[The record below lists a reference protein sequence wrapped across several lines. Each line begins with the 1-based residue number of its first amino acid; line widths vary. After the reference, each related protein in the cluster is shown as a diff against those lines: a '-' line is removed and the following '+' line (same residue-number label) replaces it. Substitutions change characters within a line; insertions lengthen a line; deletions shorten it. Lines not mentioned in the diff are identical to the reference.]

1 MSVDDYFRHQA
12 GVISRAQAL
21 RSGLSTSTIHRR
33 IAEREWARLFPSVYL
48 SRSYSLSSHGR
59 IWAAWLAVP
68 GSTVSGATAAFWWDL
83 HQIGPGD
90 VELTVARDR
99 TVAQQNGIRIYRRDL
114 DPADVTVHRGV
125 RVTGRALSAL
135 HGAVALGRSG
145 PQMLD
150 RALQKSLAL
159 DELRAAYYRQIG
171 SRRSAAAHSLLLAAG
186 DRASA
191 ESERRLIT
199 LVRRAGITGWTVND
213 PIALP
218 DGTTTPGDLVFRE
231 RRVLVEVDGWA
242 WHHTPDR
249 FQRDR
254 YRQNQLVA
262 TGWTVLRFTWSD
274 LTQRPDYVVG
284 QIRRSLVAA

>member
-1 MSVDDYFRHQA
+1 
-12 GVISRAQAL
+12 
-21 RSGLSTSTIHRR
+21 
-33 IAEREWARLFPSVYL
+33 
-48 SRSYSLSSHGR
+48 
-59 IWAAWLAVP
+59 
-68 GSTVSGATAAFWWDL
+68 
-83 HQIGPGD
+83 
-90 VELTVARDR
+90 
-99 TVAQQNGIRIYRRDL
+99 
-114 DPADVTVHRGV
+114 
-125 RVTGRALSAL
+125 
-135 HGAVALGRSG
+135 
-145 PQMLD
+145 MLD
-150 RALQKSLAL
+150 RALQKSLSL